1 MSEPFE
7 QRAKYFQQELKAAR
21 AVIRE
26 QQKAIDI
33 FAKEREVFRA
43 RLIDAE
49 KFLVSEGYVRLK
61 DNLGRF
67 YWEKDSAME
76 QNQKWL
82 REARGVGWDTNPKIV
97 LVEVEKKRWR
107 ERLRRLRHK

>member
-7 QRAKYFQQELKAAR
+7 QRAKYFQQELRAAR

-26 QQKAIDI
+26 QHKAIDI
-33 FAKEREVFRA
+33 LAKDREVFRA

-61 DNLGRF
+61 DNLDRF
-67 YWEKDSAME
+67 YWEKDSVME
-76 QNQKWL
+76 QNEKWL
-82 REARGVGWDTNPKIV
+82 REARGVGWNTNPKVV